1 MENREDTYSDRFTSD
16 IPTSTSGKSSKKSGI
31 IKIISSRGLG
41 CSTTSIQDVHY
52 HSRERALNPSDNE
65 RTIESDA
72 SMKFYQRETRSPH
85 LESRYNDKELKTAL
99 SVIKEVMKMDAAEPF
114 NTPVDPVA
122 LGIPDYFDV
131 IDTPMDFGTI
141 CNTLEHGRKYLNSE
155 DVLKDVEFIWDNC
168 YKYNNKGD
176 YIIDL
181 MKRVKKNFLK
191 HWIGAGLFSDNSSG
205 GNATLHAQN
214 SVQEKPYSK
223 GKLPKYKRKGMK
235 QHKSGCLCAVC
246 IMKRRR
252 KEREGKL
259 PGNQIDTT
267 NMDMHH
273 ELKGEVFSPQSYSYF
288 IVRTSIMSV
297 SLCNYTLFEN
307 SNNYQL
313 FNHNMTYFQF
323 WNG

>member
-1 MENREDTYSDRFTSD
+1 
-16 IPTSTSGKSSKKSGI
+16 
-31 IKIISSRGLG
+31 
-41 CSTTSIQDVHY
+41 
-52 HSRERALNPSDNE
+52 
-65 RTIESDA
+65 
-72 SMKFYQRETRSPH
+72 
-85 LESRYNDKELKTAL
+85 
-99 SVIKEVMKMDAAEPF
+99 
-114 NTPVDPVA
+114 
-122 LGIPDYFDV
+122 
-131 IDTPMDFGTI
+131 
-141 CNTLEHGRKYLNSE
+141 
-155 DVLKDVEFIWDNC
+155 
-168 YKYNNKGD
+168 
-176 YIIDL
+176 
-181 MKRVKKNFLK
+181 
-191 HWIGAGLFSDNSSG
+191 
-205 GNATLHAQN
+205 
-214 SVQEKPYSK
+214 
-223 GKLPKYKRKGMK
+223 MK